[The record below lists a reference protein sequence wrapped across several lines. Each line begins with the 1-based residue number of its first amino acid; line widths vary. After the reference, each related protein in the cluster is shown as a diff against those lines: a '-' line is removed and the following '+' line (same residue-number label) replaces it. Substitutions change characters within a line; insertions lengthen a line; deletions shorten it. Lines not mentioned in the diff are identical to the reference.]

1 MTMAHSQPAPSPS
14 SPPLRTTPGAYPS
27 TPGDSDAPTI
37 VSTQLSLSQAVYQ
50 RRSEFTRSYTTKV
63 KVGTWNVASL
73 SGTEKDVGG
82 WFVGGKGLSDTLNGL
97 AIDLK
102 NHSKGDLRRRSGTTD
117 SVESVASQERRRSKK
132 NSTLPRQEHVYI
144 TGGESIGLYVLGLQE
159 VVNISSIT
167 TALGLDTDA
176 TSRKK
181 WRKAVEEALP
191 EGYELVAEEHLAGL
205 YLVIYAS
212 PTLAPQ
218 ISSVST
224 TSVGTGIAG
233 LLGNKGAVTARIVLG
248 ETTRIVFVNSHLT
261 AGVEKG
267 NLERRNWDAAQVLS
281 RTKFAAIADR
291 SGVMEEFG
299 EGIGDEDFA
308 FWFGDLNYRLD
319 SMSGDDVRRLLMLH
333 TRDEYGKGQA
343 SGEQIEEELAAQ
355 RSPVSIQNGRF
366 VDPTSEGEKSPAHA
380 ASTSSAD
387 SSPLTGSTSSGHL
400 EPATDPASLQT
411 TLSSLL
417 PHDQLHAQMRAR
429 KAFYDG
435 WQEGPID
442 FLPTYK
448 YDVGSVGMFDSSE
461 KKRGPS
467 WCDRIL
473 YRSRKNKQEYE
484 AKVREER
491 EAKRADEEMRARGID
506 KEAEAEAI
514 LFEYDPETDADH
526 DYQEEESSGVDSE
539 VVETKAGF
547 EDKLHLDSYTS
558 HQRVLSSDHK
568 PLDAVFTLDYE
579 AVDPQL
585 KAKIHQEVAR
595 ELDKAENE
603 GRPVVTVVID
613 HHHDHDDNTL
623 EDVECATFEGVNFG
637 HVKYNHPKTRNITVA
652 NTGRVQATVGFADRS
667 IDEGHSTGVAPPW
680 LSIKFDRLS
689 DSHNMNKSTVEQYT
703 LEPGDAA
710 NVELTI
716 LVGDIAAVRALND
729 GSEKIEDVLVLRIH
743 DGRDY
748 FLPLRG
754 TWLQSV
760 FGRSIDRLIRIPE
773 GGIRKLQHQHPHG
786 SSHGDEGVKW
796 SAPREIFR
804 LTEAIEELVER
815 TIAEWG
821 MRGEEA
827 KPPWDDLVWPW
838 AKRTG
843 DEDCK
848 DIKAVTNQIR
858 EALDNDWPIRQV
870 LPIETS
876 ALQRLE
882 AVAEVLLELLSSLED
897 GVIPEALWTQIEKAV
912 AEHTNSKNYMS
923 GEDERM
929 QILEILSTS
938 SAHSV
943 SFTLITFMLSRVSG
957 EIQSI
962 EASSDPQEGYSDAAS
977 RSSKESTRPSTSI
990 PDQDRARRIDREG
1003 TYANIFAQAMIRAPL
1018 AAKDR
1023 ERKASEARR
1032 KHVIETFVRSKWDEE
1047 P

>member
-1 MTMAHSQPAPSPS
+1 MAHRPNAAAPS
-14 SPPLRTTPGAYPS
+14 SPPIRTIPGAYPS
-27 TPGDSDAPTI
+27 TPGDPDAPTI

-50 RRSEFTRSYTTKV
+50 RRSEFTRAYTTKV
-63 KVGTWNVASL
+63 KVGTWNVGSL

-82 WFVGGKGLSDTLNGL
+82 WFVGGRGLSDNLNGL
-97 AIDLK
+97 AIGLEPD
-102 NHSKGDLRRRSGTTD
+102 SDGESRRRSGTRG
-117 SVESVASQERRRSKK
+117 SVESVVSQERRRSKNK
-132 NSTLPRQEHVYI
+132 PSLPQHEDVYI
-144 TGGESIGLYVLGLQE
+144 TGGDNIGLYVLGLQE
-159 VVNISSIT
+159 IVDISSVSK
-167 TALGLDTDA
+167 AFLPETDPPP
-176 TSRKK
+176 SKK
-181 WRKAVEEALP
+181 WKKAVEKALP
-191 EGYELVAEEHLAGL
+191 ENYELVAEEQMIGL

-212 PTLAPQ
+212 PMLAPQ
-218 ISSVST
+218 VSSIST
-224 TSVGTGIAG
+224 TSVGTGMMG
-233 LLGNKGAVTARIVLG
+233 LGNKGAVTARIVLG
-248 ETTRIVFVNSHLT
+248 ETTRMVLVNCHLS

-267 NLERRNWDAAQVLS
+267 NLERRNWDAGQVVS
-281 RTKFAAIADR
+281 KTKFKPVRHR
-291 SGVMEEFG
+291 SGVEEEFS

-319 SMSGDDVRRLLMLH
+319 GMPGDDVRRLLMLH
-333 TRDEYGKGQA
+333 TRSEYGKSQA
-343 SGEQIEEELAAQ
+343 SGEKIEEELAAQ
-355 RSPVSIQNGRF
+355 RSPVSIKNGRF
-366 VDPTSEGEKSPAHA
+366 VDPTSEGETTTALA
-380 ASTSSAD
+380 ASISSAD
-387 SSPLTGSTSSGHL
+387 SSPSLNGNASSSHL
-400 EPATDPASLQT
+400 ELTTDPASLQA

-429 KAFYDG
+429 KAFHDG

-491 EAKRADEEMRARGID
+491 EMKRVEAEMKARGID

-514 LFEYDPETDADH
+514 LFEYDPDTDADH
-526 DYQEEESSGVDSE
+526 EYQEEESSSVDPE
-539 VVETKAGF
+539 AVETRAGF
-547 EDKLHLDSYTS
+547 EDKIHLDHYTS
-558 HQRVLSSDHK
+558 HQRVISSDHK

-613 HHHDHDDNTL
+613 HHHDHDGNL
-623 EDVECATFEGVNFG
+623 NEDVECATSEGVNFG

-667 IDEGHSTGVAPPW
+667 IDEEHARGVAPPW
-680 LSIKFDRLS
+680 LSIRFDRRS
-689 DSHNMNKSTVEQYT
+689 DGHELNKSTLQQYT

-716 LVGDIAAVRALND
+716 LVDDVAAVRALND
-729 GSEKIEDVLVLRIH
+729 GSEKINDVLVLRIH

-754 TWLQSV
+754 TWLQSS

-773 GGIRKLQHQHPHG
+773 GGIRKLQHQHPDG
-786 SSHGDEGVKW
+786 SNHGDEGVKW
-796 SAPREIFR
+796 SAPREILR
-804 LTEAIEELVER
+804 LTEATEELVER

-821 MRGEEA
+821 MRGEEVE
-827 KPPWDDLVWPW
+827 PPWHDLLWPFGHLGEGGHKNI
-838 AKRTG
+838 A
-843 DEDCK
+843 
-848 DIKAVTNQIR
+848 AVTHQIR
-858 EALDNDWPIRQV
+858 EALDNDLPINQV
-870 LPIETS
+870 LTLETN

-882 AVAEVLLELLSSLED
+882 AVAEVLPEFLSSLED
-897 GVIPEALWTQIEKAV
+897 GVITEALWSQIEKAT
-912 AEHTNSKNYMS
+912 AENVQVKNHLS

-929 QILEILSTS
+929 QILEILSAS

-957 EIQSI
+957 EIQSV
-962 EASSDPQEGYSDAAS
+962 EASSDSPRRSSDAAS
-977 RSSKESTRPSTSI
+977 RSSKESSRPNGLSQ
-990 PDQDRARRIDREG
+990 DQDRARRIDREG
-1003 TYANIFAQAMIRAPL
+1003 GYANIFARAMIRAPMVE
-1018 AAKDR
+1018 KDK
-1023 ERKASEARR
+1023 ERKASEARQ
-1032 KHVIETFVRSKWDEE
+1032 KHVVETFVRSKWDEDS
-1047 P
+1047 

>member
-1 MTMAHSQPAPSPS
+1 MAHRQAAPSPW
-14 SPPLRTTPGAYPS
+14 SPPTRTIPGAYPT
-27 TPGDSDAPTI
+27 TPGGSDAPTT
-37 VSTQLSLSQAVYQ
+37 VTTQLSLSQAVNQ
-50 RRSEFTRSYTTKV
+50 RRREFTRSYTTKV
-63 KVGTWNVASL
+63 KVGTWNVGSL
-73 SGTEKDVGG
+73 SGTDKDVGG
-82 WFVGGKGLSDTLNGL
+82 WFVGGLGLSDTLNRL
-97 AIDLK
+97 AIDQEID
-102 NHSKGDLRRRSGTTD
+102 SEGYRRRRSGTAD
-117 SVESVASQERRRSKK
+117 SVESTASQERRRSKK
-132 NSTLPRQEHVYI
+132 KSTLPQHEDVYI
-144 TGGESIGLYVLGLQE
+144 HGGDNIGLYVLGLQE
-159 VVNISSIT
+159 IIDVASVRKT
-167 TALGLDTDA
+167 FLPDTGPPPG
-176 TSRKK
+176 TK
-181 WRKAVEEALP
+181 WKNAVEKALP
-191 EGYELVAEEHLAGL
+191 EGYELVVEKQMIGL

-224 TSVGTGIAG
+224 TNISTGFMG
-233 LLGNKGAVTARIVLG
+233 YLGNKGAVTAQIVLG
-248 ETTRIVFVNSHLT
+248 ETTRMVFVNCHLA
-261 AGVEKG
+261 AGVDKG
-267 NLERRNWDAAQVLS
+267 NLERRNWDAAQVVS
-281 RTKFAAIADR
+281 NIKFNSLRDT
-291 SGVMEEFG
+291 SGGMEEF
-299 EGIGDEDFA
+299 GDEDFA

-319 SMSGDDVRRLLMLH
+319 GMPGDDVRRLLMLH
-333 TRDEYGKGQA
+333 TRYEYGKGQA
-343 SGEQIEEELAAQ
+343 SGEKIEEELAAQ
-355 RSPVSIQNGRF
+355 RSPVSIKNGKF
-366 VDPTSEGEKSPAHA
+366 VDPTSEGEKSPALA
-380 ASTSSAD
+380 TSTSSAD
-387 SSPLTGSTSSGHL
+387 SSPSLNGDASSSHL
-400 EPATDPASLQT
+400 EPASDPASLQT

-417 PHDQLHAQMRAR
+417 PHDQLHAQMRTG

-484 AKVREER
+484 ARIREER
-491 EAKRADEEMRARGID
+491 EAKRVEAEMKARGID

-514 LFEYDPETDADH
+514 LFEYDPDTDADH
-526 DYQEEESSGVDSE
+526 DYQEEESSSVDPE
-539 VVETKAGF
+539 DVETKAGF
-547 EDKLHLDSYTS
+547 EDKLHLDHYTS

-568 PLDAVFTLDYE
+568 PLDALFTLDYE
-579 AVDPQL
+579 AVDPEL

-613 HHHDHDDNTL
+613 HHHDHDENMP
-623 EDVECATFEGVNFG
+623 EDVDFATSEGVNFG

-667 IDEGHSTGVAPPW
+667 IDEGHTKGVAPPW

-689 DSHNMNKSTVEQYT
+689 DSRELNNSTIQQYT

-710 NVELTI
+710 NVELTV
-716 LVGDIAAVRALND
+716 LVSDIPAVRGLNE
-729 GSEKIEDVLVLRIH
+729 GSEKIDDVLVLRIH
-743 DGRDY
+743 GGRDY

-754 TWLQSV
+754 TWLKSV
-760 FGRSIDRLIRIPE
+760 FGRSMDRLIRIPE
-773 GGIRKLQHQHPHG
+773 GGIRKLQHQHPDG
-786 SSHGDEGVKW
+786 SNHSDDGVKW

-827 KPPWDDLVWPW
+827 KPPWDDLVWPF
-838 AKRTG
+838 ARHIGEG
-843 DEDCK
+843 DHK
-848 DIKAVTNQIR
+848 DIKAVTHHIR
-858 EALDNDWPIRQV
+858 DALDSDLPISHV
-870 LPIETS
+870 LPLETG

-897 GVIPEALWTQIEKAV
+897 GVITEALWTPIERAV
-912 AEHTNSKNYMS
+912 AESENSKNHIS
-923 GEDERM
+923 SEDERM

-962 EASSDPQEGYSDAAS
+962 EASSDPQEGSSDATS
-977 RSSKESTRPSTSI
+977 RSSKDSTRPSTLSI
-990 PDQDRARRIDREG
+990 QDQDKARRIDREG
-1003 TYANIFAQAMIRAPL
+1003 VYAHVFAQAMIRAAPVV
-1018 AAKDR
+1018 AKDR
-1023 ERKASEARR
+1023 EQKASEARR

>member
-1 MTMAHSQPAPSPS
+1 M
-14 SPPLRTTPGAYPS
+14 
-27 TPGDSDAPTI
+27 
-37 VSTQLSLSQAVYQ
+37 
-50 RRSEFTRSYTTKV
+50 
-63 KVGTWNVASL
+63 
-73 SGTEKDVGG
+73 GG
-82 WFVGGKGLSDTLNGL
+82 LGLSDTLNRL
-97 AIDLK
+97 AIDER
-102 NHSKGDLRRRSGTTD
+102 NDSEGHWRQRSGTAD
-117 SVESVASQERRRSKK
+117 SGQSTTPLERRRSKRE
-132 NSTLPRQEHVYI
+132 SALTRHEDVHVKA
-144 TGGESIGLYVLGLQE
+144 GENIGLYVLGLQE
-159 VVNISSIT
+159 VVDISALNISSVAKT
-167 TALGLDTDA
+167 LRLDNEPPPA
-176 TSRKK
+176 TK
-181 WRKAVEEALP
+181 WKTAVEKALP
-191 EGYELVAEEHLAGL
+191 DGYELVAEQQMIGL

-218 ISSVST
+218 ISSVRT
-224 TSVGTGIAG
+224 TSVGTGLG
-233 LLGNKGAVTARIVLG
+233 GVLGNKGAVTARIVLG
-248 ETTRIVFVNSHLT
+248 DTTRMVFVNSHLA

-267 NLERRNWDAAQVLS
+267 NLERRNWDAAHVVSKIQFGS
-281 RTKFAAIADR
+281 SHEG
-291 SGVMEEFG
+291 SGGKEDF
-299 EGIGDEDFA
+299 GDEDFA
-308 FWFGDLNYRLD
+308 FWFGDLNYRLEGLP
-319 SMSGDDVRRLLMLH
+319 GDDVRRLLMLH
-333 TRDEYGKGQA
+333 TRNEYGKGEA
-343 SGEQIEEELAAQ
+343 SGEKIEEELAAQ
-355 RSPVSIQNGRF
+355 RSPVSIKNGRF
-366 VDPTSEGEKSPAHA
+366 VDPTSEGEKSPALA
-380 ASTSSAD
+380 ASTSSAG
-387 SSPLTGSTSSGHL
+387 SSPPLNGNASSSYL
-400 EPATDPASLQT
+400 EPASDPASLQT

-448 YDVGSVGMFDSSE
+448 YDVGSVDTFDSSE

-473 YRSRKNKQEYE
+473 YRSRKTKQEYE
-484 AKVREER
+484 AKVAEER
-491 EAKRADEEMRARGID
+491 EAKKVDDEMKARGID

-526 DYQEEESSGVDSE
+526 DYQEDEEISSVDPE
-539 VVETKAGF
+539 DVETKAGF

-585 KAKIHQEVAR
+585 KAKVHQEVAR

-613 HHHDHDDNTL
+613 RHHDHSETTP
-623 EDVECATFEGVNFG
+623 EDVEFATSEGVNFG

-667 IDEGHSTGVAPPW
+667 TDDGHTTGIAPPW

-689 DSHNMNKSTVEQYT
+689 DSHESNNSTLQQYT

-710 NVELTI
+710 NIELTI
-716 LVGDIAAVRALND
+716 LVSDTVAVRALND
-729 GSEKIEDVLVLRIH
+729 GSEKIDDVLVLRIH

-773 GGIRKLQHQHPHG
+773 GGIRKLHHQDPHG
-786 SSHGDEGVKW
+786 SSHSDEGVKW

-827 KPPWDDLVWPW
+827 KPPWDDLVWPFV
-838 AKRTG
+838 RNIG
-843 DEDCK
+843 DGGLK
-848 DIKAVTNQIR
+848 DFQAMTHHIR
-858 EALDNDWPIRQV
+858 EALDND
-870 LPIETS
+870 LPISQALPLDINT
-876 ALQRLE
+876 LQRLE

-897 GVIPEALWTQIEKAV
+897 GVIPEALWTQIEKAT
-912 AEHTNSKNYMS
+912 ADSGNSKNHVS
-923 GEDERM
+923 SEDERM

-943 SFTLITFMLSRVSG
+943 SFTLITFMISRVSG

-962 EASSDPQEGYSDAAS
+962 EASPDPQEGSSDAVS
-977 RSSKESTRPSTSI
+977 RSSKESTRPNTSI
-990 PDQDRARRIDREG
+990 QDQDKARRIEREG
-1003 TYANIFAQAMIRAPL
+1003 AYANIFARAMIRAPVV
-1018 AAKDR
+1018 AKDK

-1032 KHVIETFVRSKWDEE
+1032 KHVIETFVRSKWDED

>member
-1 MTMAHSQPAPSPS
+1 MAHRHPAPSPA
-14 SPPLRTTPGAYPS
+14 SPPIQTTPGAYPS
-27 TPGDSDAPTI
+27 TPGDPDAPTI
-37 VSTQLSLSQAVYQ
+37 VSTQSSLSQAVYQ

-73 SGTEKDVGG
+73 TGTEKDVGG
-82 WFVGGKGLSDTLNGL
+82 WFVGGKGLSDTLNHL
-97 AIDLK
+97 AIDQE
-102 NHSKGDLRRRSGTTD
+102 NGSERHYRRRSGTADT
-117 SVESVASQERRRSKK
+117 VESSASQEKRRSKK
-132 NSTLPRQEHVYI
+132 NSTLPQHEDVYI
-144 TGGESIGLYVLGLQE
+144 TGGENIGLYVLGLQE
-159 VVNISSIT
+159 LVNISSVT
-167 TALGLDTDA
+167 TALGFDTDQ
-176 TSRKK
+176 TPGKK
-181 WRKAVEEALP
+181 WKEAIEKALP
-191 EGYELVAEEHLAGL
+191 GGYELVAEEKLAGL

-218 ISSVST
+218 ITSVST
-224 TSVGTGIAG
+224 TSVGTGLAG

-248 ETTRIVFVNSHLT
+248 ETTRIVFVNCHLT

-267 NLERRNWDAAQVLS
+267 SLERRNWDAAQVVS
-281 RTKFAAIADR
+281 RTKFDPISDR

-308 FWFGDLNYRLD
+308 FWFGDLNYRLE
-319 SMSGDDVRRLLMLH
+319 SMPGDDVRRLLMLH
-333 TRDEYGKGQA
+333 TRYEYGKGQA
-343 SGEQIEEELAAQ
+343 SGEKIEEELAAQ
-355 RSPVSIQNGRF
+355 RSPVSIKNGRF
-366 VDPTSEGEKSPAHA
+366 VDPTSEGEKSPALA
-380 ASTSSAD
+380 ASTSSSE
-387 SSPLTGSTSSGHL
+387 SSPSLDGNASSSHL

-484 AKVREER
+484 AKVREEQ
-491 EAKRADEEMRARGID
+491 EVKRVDAEMKARGID
-506 KEAEAEAI
+506 KEAEDEAI

-526 DYQEEESSGVDSE
+526 DYQEEETSSVDSE

-613 HHHDHDDNTL
+613 HHHDHDDNMP
-623 EDVECATFEGVNFG
+623 EDVECATSEGVNFG
-637 HVKYNHPKTRNITVA
+637 HVKYNHPKTRNITIA

-667 IDEGHSTGVAPPW
+667 VDEGHSTGVAPPW

-689 DSHNMNKSTVEQYT
+689 DSREMNRSTLQQYT

-716 LVGDIAAVRALND
+716 LVSDINAVRALND
-729 GSEKIEDVLVLRIH
+729 GSEKIDDVLVLRIQ

-754 TWLQSV
+754 TWLQSA
-760 FGRSIDRLIRIPE
+760 FGRSIDRLIRLPE

-786 SSHGDEGVKW
+786 SNHSDEGVKW
-796 SAPREIFR
+796 SAPREILR
-804 LTEAIEELVER
+804 LTEATEELVER

-827 KPPWDDLVWPW
+827 KPPWDDLVWPF
-838 AKRTG
+838 ARHAG
-843 DEDCK
+843 DGNHKEVK
-848 DIKAVTNQIR
+848 SAQQHIR
-858 EALDNDWPIRQV
+858 EALDSDLPISQV
-870 LPIETS
+870 LPIEAN

-897 GVIPEALWTQIEKAV
+897 GVIPEGLWTQIERALTES
-912 AEHTNSKNYMS
+912 ANPKNHFS

-962 EASSDPQEGYSDAAS
+962 EATPDSQEGGSDAAS
-977 RSSKESTRPSTSI
+977 RSSKESTRPGTSVQGT
-990 PDQDRARRIDREG
+990 DKTRRIEREG
-1003 TYANIFAQAMIRAPL
+1003 AYANVFAQAMIRAPVGG
-1018 AAKDR
+1018 KDR

-1032 KHVIETFVRSKWDEE
+1032 KNVVESFVRSKWEGE
-1047 P
+1047 T